1 MEKRVERLGYEV
13 TFNPPGDGYKIFSS
27 SPVQSPSAVEL
38 EPITTLNFDLDFY
51 E

>member
-1 MEKRVERLGYEV
+1 MEKKSRAFRYEV
-13 TFNPPGDGYKIFSS
+13 TFNPPGNGYKIFSS